1 MADVQTAVRTSIVVD
16 APVEIAFTVFTEDM
30 SSWWPRD
37 HHIIQAPLDHMVFEP
52 KPGGRVYD
60 VGTDGSE
67 CQWARVLA
75 YEPPSRVVFSWD
87 ISMQW
92 QVETDPAKTSEVEVR
107 FSAEG
112 AARTKVEL
120 EHRHIE
126 RHGDGWESMRD
137 AVGSDNGWN
146 VGLGAFARRLEE
158 VRLAGT
164 A

>member
-67 CQWARVLA
+67 CQWARVLV

-146 VGLGAFARRLEE
+146 VGLGAFARRLVE
-158 VRLAGT
+158 VRIAGT